1 MDLEGYGKKPSKKE
15 LNYRKRCFG
24 MTSLDRIQVAHKLK
38 SIGRLQNIALRI
50 GDDSGSDM
58 DEICGD
64 LMILQELI
72 REEIREIEEMDP
84 RMGDPLPRIERKY
97 RTIDSFEETDVRQLF
112 RFESRDQL
120 HRSYQGL
127 YHIKA
132 FNFLWRWCMDIVAIN
147 SVRRRFFSVEFIVST
162 ALTRRLAGYVWYGTV
177 SLQFSL

>member
-97 RTIDSFEETDVRQLF
+97 RTVDSF
-112 RFESRDQL
+112 
-120 HRSYQGL
+120 
-127 YHIKA
+127 
-132 FNFLWRWCMDIVAIN
+132 
-147 SVRRRFFSVEFIVST
+147 
-162 ALTRRLAGYVWYGTV
+162 
-177 SLQFSL
+177 

>member
-120 HRSYQGL
+120 HTLCQGFQFPL
-127 YHIKA
+127 EMVYGCCGNKFSGEEVLLCGIYRIHCNNTLGDA
-132 FNFLWRWCMDIVAIN
+132 GWQDTFGMVQ
-147 SVRRRFFSVEFIVST
+147 SV
-162 ALTRRLAGYVWYGTV
+162 
-177 SLQFSL
+177 